1 MFAWLGALRLANYS
15 NNILAMATE
24 FDLIP
29 TNHFATML
37 LFALLISI
45 SLAALGQRRGV
56 ERFRYAV
63 WSFALFVLL
72 GVGIAWMMYPLSH

>member
-1 MFAWLGALRLANYS
+1 
-15 NNILAMATE
+15 MAAE
-24 FDLIP
+24 VGLMP

-37 LFALLISI
+37 LFALFISI